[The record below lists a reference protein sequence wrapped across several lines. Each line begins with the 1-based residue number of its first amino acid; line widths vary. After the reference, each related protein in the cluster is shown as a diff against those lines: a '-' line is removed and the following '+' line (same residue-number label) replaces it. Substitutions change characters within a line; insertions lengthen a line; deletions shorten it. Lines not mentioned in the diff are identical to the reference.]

1 MRMQAHIFLMYI
13 FYKRFNCDLK
23 KKKVFIVFI
32 KKKIEYM
39 WVLFYYSGL
48 KVSVATLNI
57 LYR

>member
-23 KKKVFIVFI
+23 KKGFYCLYK

-57 LYR
+57 L